1 MDSEKDKSYIFKR
14 LIGIFGEPKMKPS
27 SQVNFRMDSDLK
39 LELERRALTEN
50 KNLSDYLRDHI
61 MEIKQQFP
69 GRIIEEFVAGPVQMP
84 YSQYPYTPY
93 NPQSPYPYQID
104 PMTQMVQEMK
114 QMWMAKMMADMI
126 TGRNSVESTYA
137 AMRNP
142 DGAKKDD
149 FDMNSFMKYQ
159 MIQSQLERQSM
170 VAQQQLASARAAG
183 DKGSENQAAQL
194 IAQIAA
200 LQTQQS
206 QNFMQLLVGL
216 QTANSQTQ
224 TTLFNTALATNKEN
238 TVEARQQQSE
248 LSQQIEGVR
257 NQLFTAQ
264 MTSLSE
270 MNKMQ
275 VDNLSREIE
284 RIRNDKSG
292 DLMTQLQKIVELR
305 KDPIYK
311 AAFDVAWGIKEE
323 SAIGKLI
330 PQLKELGMDKVA
342 ERILN
347 FLGGM
352 VARPKIPSPAE
363 AAAIPPPLPITQPTQ
378 PLEQLKLP
386 SFVPAATPTMPTGTM
401 PPQPTQPPTYYVP
414 PQTQQSRPL
423 TETVPSVLPEAQIG
437 YTNLSKPEAEE
448 TVTVEMPVTEETPQS
463 PEPIETSA
471 TPTEPIET
479 PVAEPSTSGEG
490 KPFTVGRKK
499 KPKA

>member
-1 MDSEKDKSYIFKR
+1 
-14 LIGIFGEPKMKPS
+14 MKPT
-27 SQVNFRMDSDLK
+27 SQVNFRMDSELK
-39 LELERRALTEN
+39 MELERRALNEG
-50 KNLSDYLRDHI
+50 KSLPDYLRDHI
-61 MEIKQQFP
+61 MELKQQYP
-69 GRIIEEFVAGPVQMP
+69 GRIIEEFVTGPMQIQQ
-84 YSQYPYTPY
+84 QYPYSPY
-93 NPQSPYPYQID
+93 TYPYQQQVD

-170 VAQQQLASARAAG
+170 SAQQQLASARAAG

-238 TVEARQQQSE
+238 TVESRQQQNE

-257 NQLFTAQ
+257 TQLFTAQ

-292 DLMTQLQKIVELR
+292 DMMTQLQKIVEMR
-305 KDPIYK
+305 KDPIMK
-311 AAFDVAWGIKEE
+311 AAFDAAWGIKEE

-352 VARPKIPSPAE
+352 VSKPKIPSPAE
-363 AAAIPPPLPITQPTQ
+363 AAMQPTIPPPMPITPEQ
-378 PLEQLKLP
+378 LEALKLP
-386 SFVPAATPTMPTGTM
+386 TNIPSPATTQSPTGTL
-401 PPQPTQPPTYYVP
+401 PPQPTTPPTYYVP
-414 PQTQQSRPL
+414 PQTQQQQRPL
-423 TETVPSVLPEAQIG
+423 TEIVPSIPPSDQIG
-437 YTNLSKPEAEE
+437 YTNINKPTEE
-448 TVTVEMPVTEETPQS
+448 TVTVEMPETTETPEIQTPPPEQS
-463 PEPIETSA
+463 TPEQPQQ
-471 TPTEPIET
+471 TE
-479 PVAEPSTSGEG
+479 GNYEG
-490 KPFTVGRKK
+490 KSFTVGRKK
-499 KPKA
+499 KPKQ

>member
-1 MDSEKDKSYIFKR
+1 MTR
-14 LIGIFGEPKMKPS
+14 PTA
-27 SQVNFRMDSDLK
+27 QVQFRMDAELK
-39 LELERRALTEN
+39 RELEGRAINEG
-50 KNLSDYLRDHI
+50 KQFPEWLRDHI
-61 MEIKQQFP
+61 MELKQQYP
-69 GRIIEEFVAGPVQMP
+69 GRIIEEVVTSPMNVP
-84 YSQYPYTPY
+84 YSQYPYSSY
-93 NPQSPYPYQID
+93 NPQYGYYPPQPPD

-270 MNKMQ
+270 MNKIQ

-292 DLMTQLQKIVELR
+292 DMMTQLQKIVEMR
-305 KDPIYK
+305 KDPIMK
-311 AAFDVAWGIKEE
+311 AAFDAAWGIKEE

-363 AAAIPPPLPITQPTQ
+363 AAAIPPPLPITPQS
-378 PLEQLKLP
+378 LESLKLP
-386 SFVPAATPTMPTGTM
+386 SLTPTTQSPTGTQITQSPTGTL
-401 PPQPTQPPTYYVP
+401 PPQPTPPPTYYVP
-414 PQTQQSRPL
+414 PSQTQQPRPL
-423 TETVPSVLPEAQIG
+423 TETIPSVPPEDQMG
-437 YTNLSKPEAEE
+437 YTNINRPEEEE
-448 TVTVEMPVTEETPQS
+448 TVTVEMPET
-463 PEPIETSA
+463 
-471 TPTEPIET
+471 IET
-479 PVAEPSTSGEG
+479 PPTTSPETQTQTETTEEPYVG
-490 KPFTVGRKK
+490 KPFTTGRRK
-499 KPKA
+499 KPKPTA

>member
-1 MDSEKDKSYIFKR
+1 MTR
-14 LIGIFGEPKMKPS
+14 PTA
-27 SQVNFRMDSDLK
+27 QVQFRMDAELK
-39 LELERRALTEN
+39 RELEGRAINEG
-50 KNLSDYLRDHI
+50 KQFPEWLRDHI
-61 MEIKQQFP
+61 MELKQQYP
-69 GRIIEEFVAGPVQMP
+69 GRIIEEVVTSPMQMP
-84 YSQYPYTPY
+84 YSQYPYSSY
-93 NPQSPYPYQID
+93 NPQYSYQPPD

-292 DLMTQLQKIVELR
+292 DMMTQLQKIVEMR
-305 KDPIYK
+305 KDPIMK
-311 AAFDVAWGIKEE
+311 AAFDAAWGVKEE

-363 AAAIPPPLPITQPTQ
+363 AAMMPTIPPPLPITPQS
-378 PLEQLKLP
+378 LESLKLP
-386 SFVPAATPTMPTGTM
+386 SLTPTTQPTGTQITQSPTGTL
-401 PPQPTQPPTYYVP
+401 PPQPTPPPTYYVP
-414 PQTQQSRPL
+414 PLQTQQPRPL
-423 TETVPSVLPEAQIG
+423 TETVPSIPPEDQIG
-437 YTNLSKPEAEE
+437 YTNINRPEEEE
-448 TVTVEMPVTEETPQS
+448 TVTVEMPVTEETPQN
-463 PEPIETSA
+463 PEPAETSA
-471 TPTEPIET
+471 TPTEASTSES
-479 PVAEPSTSGEG
+479 PSTSGEG

-499 KPKA
+499 KPKPA